1 MAHIRL
7 APPWI
12 TYVSEVE
19 QMFKYDPQVHV
30 VYDND
35 DMSLKVYVDEEHK
48 ADALTKL
55 LPEEMVYG
63 NVTLKITVVPAN
75 KSKYT
80 EFIYPS
86 VQDMFEWAFYRNP
99 ACSFIKTIE
108 GIFSNRL
115 TYVVFAK
122 KVVQY
127 FNDDLGDIYGQ
138 CSTLYET
145 IAKNIFLPQE
155 GVYYCTDA
163 KEIDYAQHP
172 ALGSPLGEW
181 P

>member
-1 MAHIRL
+1 MAHIKL

-19 QMFKYDPQVHV
+19 QMFKYDSKVHV

-35 DMSLKVYVDEEHK
+35 EMTLKLYVDDGTK
-48 ADALTKL
+48 ADAIAKL
-55 LPEEMVYG
+55 MPEEMVFG
-63 NVTLKITVVPAN
+63 NTTLKISVIPGNDTKMPRL
-75 KSKYT
+75 SKD
-80 EFIYPS
+80 EMFI
-86 VQDMFEWAFYRNP
+86 DAFYGNP
-99 ACSFIKTIE
+99 AFSFTKTIK
-108 GIFSNRL
+108 GIFTNDL
-115 TYVVFAK
+115 VYVVFAK
-122 KVVQY
+122 RVVQY

-172 ALGSPLGEW
+172 RLGSPLDEW

>member
-1 MAHIRL
+1 MAHLKL

-19 QMFKYDPQVHV
+19 QMFKYDKQVHV

-35 DMSLKVYVDEEHK
+35 ELTLKLYVDELNK
-48 ADALTKL
+48 ADALEQL
-55 LPEEMVYG
+55 LPEEMVFG
-63 NVTLKITVVPAN
+63 NVTLKISIIPAN
-75 KSKYT
+75 TVRVTRTDK
-80 EFIYPS
+80 
-86 VQDMFEWAFYRNP
+86 
-99 ACSFIKTIE
+99 E
-108 GIFSNRL
+108 GIFEYAFFNNPVLSFIRTVQGVFANNL

-122 KVVQY
+122 RVVQY
-127 FNDDLGDIYGQ
+127 YNDNLGDIYGQ
-138 CSTLYET
+138 RSTLYET

-163 KEIDYAQHP
+163 RDVDG
-172 ALGSPLGEW
+172 LFGNPLGEW